1 MPDTRPQLPR
11 DFIPGL
17 LPSTRAVLAS
27 ACGLAEPVASACDPM
42 IDDALSK
49 HYDELAERDYN
60 RSKAGLGSAAEVEQ
74 SRPAPMG
81 GHSEGGGGDGRAV
94 ALHYNSLA
102 DRHRTLSSGSDIL
115 HLRNLNN
122 WIKSV
127 LIKEHMQRGHGVLD
141 LACGKGGDL
150 NKFKI
155 GGVEHYVG
163 IDIAGQSVRDAV
175 HRFNG
180 SDRHPPMKFAATFC
194 VGDFCQ
200 VDLEA
205 TLPRELRFHLVSC
218 QVRLRRRVRLRLRRR
233 RRLRLR
239 LRRRRRLRLR
249 LRRRRRRRRRVR
261 ASSTSSRASS
271 RCTTPS
277 RARRARCAC
286 CVTSRAGCSRA
297 ASSWAPPP
305 TPTSSSAGCT
315 P

>member
-1 MPDTRPQLPR
+1 
-11 DFIPGL
+11 
-17 LPSTRAVLAS
+17 
-27 ACGLAEPVASACDPM
+27 M

-127 LIKEHMQRGHGVLD
+127 LIGQHMKRGHGVLD

-194 VGDFCQ
+194 VGDFCRC
-200 VDLEA
+200 DLEA

-218 QVRLRRRVRLRLRRR
+218 QVRLRLRV
-233 RRLRLR
+233 
-239 LRRRRRLRLR
+239 R
-249 LRRRRRRRRRVR
+249 LRRRRRRRRRLR

-297 ASSWAPPP
+297 GSSWAPPP
-305 TPTSSSAGCT
+305 TPTSSSAGC
-315 P
+315 PP

>member
-1 MPDTRPQLPR
+1 
-11 DFIPGL
+11 
-17 LPSTRAVLAS
+17 
-27 ACGLAEPVASACDPM
+27 M

-74 SRPAPMG
+74 SRPAPTG

-127 LIKEHMQRGHGVLD
+127 LIGQHMKRGHGVLD

-194 VGDFCQ
+194 VGDFCRCE
-200 VDLEA
+200 LEA

-218 QVRLRRRVRLRLRRR
+218 QVRLRRRVRLRLRVRRR
-233 RRLRLR
+233 RRL
-239 LRRRRRLRLR
+239 RLRLR
-249 LRRRRRRRRRVR
+249 LRRRRRRRLSYSPCHSAAR
-261 ASSTSSRASS
+261 A
-271 RCTTPS
+271 
-277 RARRARCAC
+277 ARRCRC
-286 CVTSRAGCSRA
+286 
-297 ASSWAPPP
+297 
-305 TPTSSSAGCT
+305 
-315 P
+315 

>member
-1 MPDTRPQLPR
+1 MDEATISQ
-11 DFIPGL
+11 
-17 LPSTRAVLAS
+17 
-27 ACGLAEPVASACDPM
+27 
-42 IDDALSK
+42 

-74 SRPAPMG
+74 SQPAPSGGHPASG

-127 LIKEHMQRGHGVLD
+127 LIGKHMKRGHGVLD

-175 HRFNG
+175 HRFSG

-194 VGDFCQ
+194 VGDFCRC
-200 VDLEA
+200 DLEA

-218 QVRLRRRVRLRLRRR
+218 QFALHYSFASEESALRLLRNVACRLQPGGVFVGTTTDANVLI
-233 RRLRLR
+233 RRLRAAPALSFGNKHYAVTFDEAHASKR
-239 LRRRRRLRLR
+239 FPASAPFG
-249 LRRRRRRRRRVR
+249 VR
-261 ASSTSSRASS
+261 YRFSLQAET
-271 RCTTPS
+271 
-277 RARRARCAC
+277 
-286 CVTSRAGCSRA
+286 
-297 ASSWAPPP
+297 
-305 TPTSSSAGCT
+305 
-315 P
+315 